1 MTTAIFGGLHGR
13 TAVVLG
19 ATGSIGTGVARILVD
34 SGAQVALVDRE
45 PDRIEELAR
54 SLGAGNRVM
63 TVTADVTDTAQLAD
77 ARDAVLENFGEVNLV
92 VVSVGIM
99 LGAPFEDAVPADWTT
114 MIDTNLNGVL
124 LAAQTFSAD
133 LLAAAERKEQSDL
146 VFVGAIA
153 AHVLYPYFAVY
164 GAVSAAIAHVTRTLR
179 AEYGPRG
186 LRVHNIEPG
195 FVEESFGRHLS
206 DGAAVD
212 LWQDV
217 ARSIVH
223 PISADQVGQL
233 IAMTCGLPF
242 GMNVAEMV
250 LLPTEQG

>member
-13 TAVVLG
+13 SAVVLG
-19 ATGSIGTGVARILVD
+19 ATGTIGTGVARTLVE
-34 SGAQVALVDRE
+34 SGARVALIALE
-45 PDRIEELAR
+45 PGPLDDLAR
-54 SLGAGNRVM
+54 SLDADDRVM
-63 TVTADVTDTAQLAD
+63 TVAADITDTAQLAD
-77 ARDAVLENFGEVNLV
+77 ARDAVLDRFGEVNIV
-92 VVSVGIM
+92 VVSVGVM
-99 LGAPFEDAVPADWTT
+99 LGAPFEDAVPADWAR
-114 MIDTNLNGVL
+114 MIDTNLSGVL

-133 LLAAAERKEQSDL
+133 LLAAAERKERSDL
-146 VFVGAIA
+146 IFVGAIA

-164 GAVSAAIAHVTRTLR
+164 GAVSAAIAHLTRTLR

-195 FVEESFGRHLS
+195 FVEESFGRHLN

-217 ARSIVH
+217 ARSIEH
-223 PISADQVGQL
+223 PITPDHVGQL

>member
-1 MTTAIFGGLHGR
+1 MTNAIFGGLRGR
-13 TAVVLG
+13 VAVVLG
-19 ATGSIGTGVARILVD
+19 ATGSIGTGVARALVD
-34 SGAQVALVDRE
+34 SGASVALIARE
-45 PDRIEELAR
+45 QARLTELAR
-54 SLGAGNRVM
+54 TLGAEDRVM
-63 TVTADVTDTAQLAD
+63 TITADITRTDQLAD
-77 ARDAVLENFGEVNLV
+77 AHDAVLDRFGEVNLV
-92 VVSVGIM
+92 VVSVGVM

-133 LLAAAERKEQSDL
+133 LLEVAERKQRSDL

-164 GAVSAAIAHVTRTLR
+164 GAVSAAIAQLTRTLR
-179 AEYGPRG
+179 TEYGRRG
-186 LRVHNIEPG
+186 LRVHNVEPG
-195 FVEESFGRHLS
+195 FVEESFGRHLR

-217 ARSIVH
+217 ARSIEH
-223 PISADQVGQL
+223 PITAEQVGQL

>member
-1 MTTAIFGGLHGR
+1 MTTAIFGGLEGR
-13 TAVVLG
+13 VAVVLG

-34 SGAQVALVDRE
+34 SGARVALIARE
-45 PDRIEELAR
+45 ETRLRELAR
-54 SLGAGNRVM
+54 ELDADDRVM
-63 TVTADVTDTAQLAD
+63 TLTADITETAQLAD
-77 ARDAVLENFGEVNLV
+77 ARDAVLAEFGEVNLV
-92 VVSVGIM
+92 VVSVGVM
-99 LGAPFEDAVPADWTT
+99 LGAPFEDAIPADWAT
-114 MIDTNLNGVL
+114 MIDTNLGGVL

-133 LLAAAERKEQSDL
+133 LLAAADRKERSDL

-164 GAVSAAIAHVTRTLR
+164 GAVSAAIAHLTRTLR
-179 AEYGPRG
+179 TEYGRRG

-212 LWQDV
+212 LWQEV
-217 ARSIVH
+217 ARGIEH
-223 PISADQVGQL
+223 PITPDQVGQL

-242 GMNVAEMV
+242 GLNVAEMV
-250 LLPTEQG
+250 ILPTEQG